1 MNIPFFKHNKYN
13 MSNSKQRWVWC
24 FSILFIASYT
34 LVGQVDTIVLGLGNY
49 PGVTV
54 TASDN
59 FGNTNPENTINQ
71 DGYLPNL
78 AAASRFLG
86 QATIGYSYNDIEQ
99 VADMGIEDWIE
110 NQTQIPIPFTLE
122 SQVKAYRDFARTNGP
137 NPDQN
142 SNNRMWNYAWWQY
155 HMTSNDALRQK
166 VAFAL
171 SQILV
176 ISENSSFVNNGFA
189 LSDYYDI
196 LLDHSF
202 GNFRDLIA
210 EITFH
215 PSMGVYLTYLNNP
228 KSDLANNQFPDE
240 NYARELMQLFTIGLY
255 ELNND
260 GTRKVD
266 TNGEFIPTYDNDDIT
281 EFSKIFTG
289 LTWADRTNFG
299 QGSPRDTSY
308 TLSMQMWNDEHEPG
322 EKLLLNNQVVPNRD
336 PVDGIADIDDAL
348 DNLFNHP
355 NVGPFIGTLLIQ
367 RMVTSNPS
375 PSYVDRVSTVFN
387 DNGQG
392 VRGDLKAV
400 ITAILL
406 DPEAKSCSQMEDPVF
421 GKLSEPFVRYFQ
433 INKAFNASTLSG
445 NFRNNLSTIYGFVAQ
460 KPLASPSV
468 FNFYQYDYQPLG
480 PVTDNNLFAPEF
492 QIANS
497 QTIAGWIDGLYQFI
511 INENAADEF
520 NLYSGESNV
529 DYADEFTKLDFSSEI
544 LYTDDEELHILLDRL
559 NLILAGGRLSETA
572 TNLIVEAVKEFPN
585 NDVDDKEIRAKL
597 AIYLVMSS
605 PEYLITK

>member
-1 MNIPFFKHNKYN
+1 
-13 MSNSKQRWVWC
+13 
-24 FSILFIASYT
+24 
-34 LVGQVDTIVLGLGNY
+34 
-49 PGVTV
+49 
-54 TASDN
+54 
-59 FGNTNPENTINQ
+59 
-71 DGYLPNL
+71 
-78 AAASRFLG
+78 
-86 QATIGYSYNDIEQ
+86 
-99 VADMGIEDWIE
+99 
-110 NQTQIPIPFTLE
+110 
-122 SQVKAYRDFARTNGP
+122 
-137 NPDQN
+137 
-142 SNNRMWNYAWWQY
+142 
-155 HMTSNDALRQK
+155 
-166 VAFAL
+166 
-171 SQILV
+171 
-176 ISENSSFVNNGFA
+176 
-189 LSDYYDI
+189 
-196 LLDHSF
+196 
-202 GNFRDLIA
+202 
-210 EITFH
+210 
-215 PSMGVYLTYLNNP
+215 
-228 KSDLANNQFPDE
+228 
-240 NYARELMQLFTIGLY
+240 
-255 ELNND
+255 
-260 GTRKVD
+260 
-266 TNGEFIPTYDNDDIT
+266 
-281 EFSKIFTG
+281 
-289 LTWADRTNFG
+289 
-299 QGSPRDTSY
+299 
-308 TLSMQMWNDEHEPG
+308 
-322 EKLLLNNQVVPNRD
+322 
-336 PVDGIADIDDAL
+336 
-348 DNLFNHP
+348 
-355 NVGPFIGTLLIQ
+355 
-367 RMVTSNPS
+367 MVTSNPS